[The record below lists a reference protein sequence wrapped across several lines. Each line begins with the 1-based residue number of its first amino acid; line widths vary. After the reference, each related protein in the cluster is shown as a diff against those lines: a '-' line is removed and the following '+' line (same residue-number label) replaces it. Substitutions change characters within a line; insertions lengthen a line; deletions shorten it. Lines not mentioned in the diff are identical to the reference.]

1 MLSEIRNDNVPFILG
16 TDWWSDCDDCM
27 ALRLACWAHKHGHI
41 DLKGIVINACMPYSV
56 PSVAAFL
63 RLENVDVPIGID
75 LKATD
80 FHGIGRY
87 QKKLA
92 NRFSDLPQNEDAFD
106 GVALYRKLLAESK
119 GMVEI
124 AEIGFT
130 QVLADLLE
138 SPADEYS
145 PLTGLELVK
154 EKCSKL
160 WVMAGKWDDLQ
171 NGKEHNFCNNARSI
185 DGGMRLCKKWPTEIL
200 FLGFEIGFDV
210 ISGANLN
217 KEDFLHIALSDN
229 DCPHGRSSWDPMLV
243 LLALVND
250 VSKAGYTCRQGTA
263 SLDSDGSNRFTF
275 STDGRHS
282 FVERVNSD
290 NWYAKRISEI
300 LTLDYDELS
309 K

>member
-41 DLKGIVINACMPYSV
+41 DLKGIVINACMPYSI

-119 GMVEI
+119 EKVEI

-130 QVLADLLE
+130 HVLADLLD

-145 PLTGLELVK
+145 PLTGIELVK

-160 WVMAGKWDDLQ
+160 WVMAGKWDNLK

-185 DGGMRLCKKWPTEIL
+185 DGGIRLCKNWPTEIV
-200 FLGFEIGFDV
+200 FLGFEIGLDV
-210 ISGANLN
+210 ISGGNLK

-229 DCPHGRSSWDPMLV
+229 ICPLGRSSWDPMLV
-243 LLALVND
+243 LSALVND
-250 VSKAGYTCRQGTA
+250 FEKAGYTCKQGTA
-263 SLDSDGSNRFTF
+263 SLDIDGSNRFTF
-275 STDGRHS
+275 SADGRHR
-282 FVERVNSD
+282 FVERVNKAK
-290 NWYAKRISEI
+290 WYKERINEI
-300 LTLDYDELS
+300 LAADYEELA